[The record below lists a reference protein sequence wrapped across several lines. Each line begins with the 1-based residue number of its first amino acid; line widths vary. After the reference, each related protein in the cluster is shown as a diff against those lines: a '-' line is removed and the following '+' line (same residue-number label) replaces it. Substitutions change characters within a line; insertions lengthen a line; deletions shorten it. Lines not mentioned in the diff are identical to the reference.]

1 MEVRAYRLCMS
12 SPTPPGRYG
21 WGGYGWWEIWLVED
35 VVGRM
40 WLGGYGWEDVVGRI
54 WLGGYG
60 WWKRGERLVG
70 KCRFGGVGWLGR
82 KERVV

>member
-40 WLGGYGWEDVVGRI
+40 WLGGYGWEGMVG
-54 WLGGYG
+54 G
-60 WWKRGERLVG
+60 RGERGWSGSVG
-70 KCRFGGVGWLGR
+70 LGVWDG
-82 KERVV
+82 